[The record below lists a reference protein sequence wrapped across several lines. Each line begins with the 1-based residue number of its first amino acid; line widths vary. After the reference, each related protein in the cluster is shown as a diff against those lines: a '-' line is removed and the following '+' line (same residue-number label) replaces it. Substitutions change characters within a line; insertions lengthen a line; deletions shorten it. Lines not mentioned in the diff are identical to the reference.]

1 MTQPAAPQVSTPTKR
16 LALFVGALIALF
28 ALLVI
33 FRDIFWPL
41 LLALGLAYL
50 LDPIVTWLERRRV
63 PRSIGVL
70 VTGLLFV
77 LAVTL
82 VLLFVVP
89 AVGEQL
95 QRLVERLP
103 GYWDSLRQTAIP
115 WLSRVEAEFPAPIKD
130 LPDTIIRTLREN
142 IPQVATQAG
151 KIVTGLFG
159 NLLDMVLL
167 FLGLAFV
174 LVFTFYVLRDFPAIK
189 AAAFDL
195 VPVPYREVTRARLEE
210 VDDVV
215 AGFVRGQL
223 AIALI
228 VALLNST
235 GLTLLQVP
243 MGLLIGLGAG
253 VGNLIPYM
261 SIVIGLVPALILS
274 WLEQGSLVRL
284 LAILGLFIGVQ
295 MLEGAI
301 LSPRILGRSVN
312 LHPVW
317 VLLAVIA
324 GGNLFGFF
332 GMLLAVP
339 VAGAI
344 QVFARH
350 WLAAYRTSSLYWGAP
365 RGEGVI
371 LPPES
376 GPRQEA
382 AGAAE
387 QDLEAKAPRTG
398 AAEGPVLTERTR
410 ERNRP

>member
-1 MTQPAAPQVSTPTKR
+1 VSTPTKR
-16 LALFVGALIALF
+16 LVLFAGALVALF

-50 LDPIVTWLERRRV
+50 LDPMVTWFERRRV
-63 PRSIGVL
+63 PRSLGVL
-70 VTGLLFV
+70 ITGLLFV

-103 GYWDSLRQTAIP
+103 GYWETLRQTALP
-115 WLSRVEAEFPAPIKD
+115 WLSRVEAEFPTPLKD

-151 KIVTGLFG
+151 KILTGFFG

-167 FLGLAFV
+167 FLSLAFV
-174 LVFTFYVLRDFPAIK
+174 LVFTFYVLRDFPRIK

-215 AGFVRGQL
+215 SGFVRGQL
-223 AIALI
+223 TIAVI

-253 VGNLIPYM
+253 LGNLVPYM
-261 SIVIGLVPALILS
+261 SIIIGLVPALILS

-284 LAILGLFIGVQ
+284 LAIVGLFTGVQ
-295 MLEGAI
+295 MLEGAV

-350 WLAAYRTSSLYWGAP
+350 WLAAYRTSALYWGSP
-365 RGEGVI
+365 RGEGAI
-371 LPPES
+371 IRP
-376 GPRQEA
+376 
-382 AGAAE
+382 GAAPPGTGVPRAGE
-387 QDLEAKAPRTG
+387 EARAQGRRDPE
-398 AAEGPVLTERTR
+398 AEALAERTP

>member
-1 MTQPAAPQVSTPTKR
+1 
-16 LALFVGALIALF
+16 VGALIALF
-28 ALLVI
+28 TLLVV

-50 LDPIVTWLERRRV
+50 LDPIVTWLARHRV

-70 VTGLLFV
+70 ITGLLFV
-77 LAVTL
+77 LTVTL
-82 VLLFVVP
+82 ILLFVVP

-103 GYWDSLRQTAIP
+103 GYWESLRQTAIP
-115 WLSRVEAEFPAPIKD
+115 LLSWAEAEFPAPIQD

-159 NLLDMVLL
+159 NILDIVLL
-167 FLGLAFV
+167 VLSLAFV
-174 LVFTFYVLRDFPAIK
+174 LVFTFYLLRDFPSIK
-189 AAAFDL
+189 AAAFEL

-223 AIALI
+223 TIALI
-228 VALLNST
+228 VAILNST
-235 GLTLLQVP
+235 GLTLLGVP

-253 VGNLIPYM
+253 LGNLVPYM
-261 SIVIGLVPALILS
+261 SIVIGLVPALLLS

-284 LAILGLFIGVQ
+284 LAVAGLFTGVQ
-295 MLEGAI
+295 MLEGTV

-350 WLAAYRTSSLYWGAP
+350 WLAAYQTSSLYRGSGH
-365 RGEGVI
+365 GEGAIIRVE
-371 LPPES
+371 PAPGEES
-376 GPRQEA
+376 AAAAAQGSQREEPRA
-382 AGAAE
+382 RGA
-387 QDLEAKAPRTG
+387 DAP
-398 AAEGPVLTERTR
+398 ALTERTS

>member
-1 MTQPAAPQVSTPTKR
+1 MASSARWVSARTAR
-16 LALFVGALIALF
+16 LLVFAGVLL
-28 ALLVI
+28 ALLVVLVV

-41 LLALGLAYL
+41 LLALGIAYL
-50 LDPIVTWLERRRV
+50 LDPVVTWLEWRRV
-63 PRSIGVL
+63 PRGLGVL
-70 VTGLLFV
+70 ITGLLFV

-103 GYWDSLRQTAIP
+103 EYWESLRRAAVP
-115 WLSRVEAEFPAPIKD
+115 WLSWVEAEFPAPLQD
-130 LPDTIIRTLREN
+130 LPETIIRTLREN
-142 IPQVATQAG
+142 IPQVASHAG
-151 KIVTGLFG
+151 KIVSGLFG
-159 NLLDMVLL
+159 NLLDIVLL
-167 FLGLAFV
+167 FLSLAFV
-174 LVFTFYVLRDFPAIK
+174 LVFTFYLLRDFPTIK

-195 VPVPYREVTRARLEE
+195 IPVPYRQVTRERLAE

-223 AIALI
+223 TIALV
-228 VALLNST
+228 VAVLNSV

-261 SIVIGLVPALILS
+261 SIVIGLIPALVLS
-274 WLEQGSLVRL
+274 WLEQGSLLRL
-284 LAILGLFIGVQ
+284 LAIVGLFAGVQ
-295 MLEGAI
+295 MLEGTV

-350 WLAAYRTSSLYWGAP
+350 WLMAYRTSPLYRGSAQ
-365 RGEGVI
+365 GEGRIVQAEPGPGEGGSTGVGREPGEPP
-371 LPPES
+371 LPRAAEA
-376 GPRQEA
+376 EA
-382 AGAAE
+382 AA
-387 QDLEAKAPRTG
+387 LTRPT
-398 AAEGPVLTERTR
+398 EGS
-410 ERNRP
+410 RP